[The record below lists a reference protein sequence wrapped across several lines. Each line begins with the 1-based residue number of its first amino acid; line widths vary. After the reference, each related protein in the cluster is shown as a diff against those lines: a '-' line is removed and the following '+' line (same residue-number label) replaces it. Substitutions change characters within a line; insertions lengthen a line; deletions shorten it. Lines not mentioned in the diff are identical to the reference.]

1 MILTRLV
8 QPREQESAFWR
19 SAKWSA
25 IGTFSVVLLT
35 LLMYTLQLNLTTAG
49 FCFLLDLV
57 LLCLA
62 GDFTSSVVVS
72 VLAVASLEYFF
83 TYPRFSFQVQNP
95 LDIVALVSFLVTG
108 LVITRLVT
116 KVRTRT
122 ESTRLQKEHLQQ
134 LYGLAQKLLALEPD
148 VTGRHDFLEPFLGVF
163 QLRAV
168 CLYDAMSSEVHIAG
182 NAGSQLEEKTG
193 QVFIRARDIEDPGL
207 RISGRCIRVGG
218 RTIGAIGFEG
228 LEYPDLTAGPLAA
241 LAAAQLERTH
251 SFAKV
256 SRAVAAEHTESYR
269 TAVLDALAHE
279 FKTPLSTIL
288 AAAGSLREA
297 DSLGPHHREMAET
310 VELEAARLG
319 RLTTRLLR
327 TARLEREAVKPW
339 IELVDVSSVIA
350 DTVEQYQKLSASHQ
364 ITIVKDCDSSEALAD
379 PELLRLALSQ
389 LLDNA
394 CKYSLAGSA
403 VTVHIQ
409 SEGQTITLRVTSRG
423 NPIPYGERGR
433 IFDRFY
439 RGIDAHNTHGSG
451 LGLYVAR
458 KIALALGGT
467 LDLDT
472 ESSNADG
479 TTFRLSLPVPENE
492 HHDLAATG

>member
-1 MILTRLV
+1 MYRL
-8 QPREQESAFWR
+8 E
-19 SAKWSA
+19 
-25 IGTFSVVLLT
+25 
-35 LLMYTLQLNLTTAG
+35 LNLATASFG
-49 FCFLLDLV
+49 FLLDLV

-62 GDFTSSVVVS
+62 GDFASSVVVS
-72 VLAVASLEYFF
+72 VLAVGSLEFYF

-95 LDIVALVSFLVTG
+95 LDIVALISFLATG

-122 ESTRLQKEHLQQ
+122 ESTRLQKEQLQQ
-134 LYGLAQKLLALEPD
+134 LYNLAQQLLALEPD
-148 VTGRHDFLEPFLGVF
+148 VDGRHDFLEPFLEVF
-163 QLRAV
+163 SLRAV
-168 CLYDAMSSEVHIAG
+168 CLYDALSSEVHIAG
-182 NAGSQLEEKTG
+182 RAGVLLEEKTG
-193 QVFIRARDIEDPGL
+193 QVFIRSRDMEDPEL
-207 RISGRCIRVGG
+207 SISGRCIRVGG

-228 LEYPDLTAGPLAA
+228 LETPELTAGPLAA

-251 SFAKV
+251 SFAKA
-256 SRAVAAEHTESYR
+256 SRAAAAAHTESYR

-339 IELVDVSSVIA
+339 IELIDVCSVIA
-350 DTVEQYQKLSASHQ
+350 DTVEQYQRQSAGHQ
-364 ITIVKDCDSSEALAD
+364 ISVVKDCDSSEALAD

-394 CKYSLAGSA
+394 CKYSVPGSVVTLHVQRAGRS
-403 VTVHIQ
+403 
-409 SEGQTITLRVTSRG
+409 ITLRVISRG
-423 NPIPYGERGR
+423 NPVPSSERTK

-439 RGIDAHNTHGSG
+439 RGMDARHTHGSG

-458 KIALALGGT
+458 KIAVALGGT
-467 LDLDT
+467 LDLDN
-472 ESSNADG
+472 ESAAAEG
-479 TTFRLSLPVPENE
+479 TTFRLTLPIPENE
-492 HHDLAATG
+492 NHDLAAAG